1 MTWSRVNGDN
11 VTHDGPEKGTWC
23 QIGAKFNN
31 VFEDGMCRC
40 IVTALR
46 LRVPYMVAIT
56 LEPLQTSLR
65 KTSFLPPRVSSSL
78 AHPPENGHFAG
89 GRSSSSL
96 DGMAMFWLDSH

>member
-40 IVTALR
+40 IVTA
-46 LRVPYMVAIT
+46 VT
-56 LEPLQTSLR
+56 CPLHGGDH
-65 KTSFLPPRVSSSL
+65 PRAASNVTK
-78 AHPPENGHFAG
+78 ENFIPATPCVFFTC
-89 GRSSSSL
+89 SP
-96 DGMAMFWLDSH
+96 A